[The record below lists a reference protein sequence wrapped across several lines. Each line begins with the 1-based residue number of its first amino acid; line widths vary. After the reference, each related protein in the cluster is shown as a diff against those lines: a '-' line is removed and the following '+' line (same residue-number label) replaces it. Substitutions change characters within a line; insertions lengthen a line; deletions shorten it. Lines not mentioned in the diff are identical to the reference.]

1 MRTSILSTLVLGLAL
16 TACGGDPA
24 ITAVTLTPSTV
35 AAGGT
40 VNVAVTLE
48 NVELGALDAASA
60 LTARDTTARGLRAAH
75 GDAAGMHLHAYFD
88 NTESNPLVQTSSATF
103 PVVIPAA
110 TAAGAHQLIVRLHN
124 HDHTIYEPEVK
135 TSAALTVQ

>member
-1 MRTSILSTLVLGLAL
+1 MRTSSITTLVLGLAL

-24 ITAVTLTPSTV
+24 ITGVTLTPSTV

-40 VNVAVTLE
+40 VSVAVTLE
-48 NVELGALDAASA
+48 NVELGAIDAESA
-60 LTARDTTARGLRAAH
+60 LTARDSTSRGLRASH

-103 PVVIPAA
+103 PVVIPATA
-110 TAAGAHQLIVRLHN
+110 AAGAHQLILRLHN

-135 TSAALTVQ
+135 TSASLTVQ